1 MKLKPLTDPRPT
13 RVIRLLLALIFA
25 AYAASKGAE
34 AAEKKPK
41 ARAARSAEADRLFAS
56 TEVPRI
62 KIQIPEAELDK
73 LRRQRPNFR
82 EQAERPVVKVTV
94 TDGTTVYTNVSLQL
108 KGAAGS
114 FRPVDDNPAMTLNFD
129 KFVPG
134 QTFHGLDKLSLNNS
148 VQDPTFLSEQFSR
161 EMFNKAGV
169 PAPRATHVHVTLNG
183 RDLGLYGLVEG
194 WNKNFLAR
202 HFKNTKGNLYDGG
215 FLKDITD
222 ELSVNSG
229 DNPQDQSDR
238 KALAAAAEESNPQV
252 RAEKLD
258 KVLDVERFI
267 SFIAMDIL
275 LWDWDGYALNRNNWR
290 LFHDLDK
297 GKMVFMPHGLDQM
310 LWSPDGPALPRMK
323 GLVARAVVGVPAFRT
338 RYFERLRTLRSTVFQ
353 FEPMTHRVREIAAK
367 IRPVIAEGGLDAAKQ
382 HDLRVEEFCRALAR
396 RCQSLDD
403 QLARPIEPLKLDA
416 DGSAKLASWDSRKV
430 FGKPVLDKVELDGT
444 PTLRLGADGSSI
456 GAWRTKVWLETGLY
470 RFETRVRAKKIV
482 ADLGDSRSGTMIS
495 AEGSRQ
501 NEPITEASEWKSIQ
515 QEFNVPDVLSEIQI
529 SCEFRGMEGEAW
541 YDLNAMKI
549 RRIGDAK
556 PEPRQQRRRRP

>member
-161 EMFNKAGV
+161 EMFNTAGV